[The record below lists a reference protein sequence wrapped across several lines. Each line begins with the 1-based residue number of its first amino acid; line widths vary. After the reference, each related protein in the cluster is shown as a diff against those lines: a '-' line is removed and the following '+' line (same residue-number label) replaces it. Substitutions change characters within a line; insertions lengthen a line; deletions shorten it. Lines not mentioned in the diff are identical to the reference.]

1 MQLKIGK
8 KERLHIHSCDIL
20 ISHLYTIR
28 KKKREAYCYMADL
41 KNVLIKMTETFPP
54 LLH

>member
-28 KKKREAYCYMADL
+28 KKSVR
-41 KNVLIKMTETFPP
+41 LIATW
-54 LLH
+54 LI